1 MSNINSVDSTQ
12 SEQMRAVVKYY
23 AANMM
28 QNCLKSSMGEDN
40 KSFDLIYEALMQS
53 LEDKNSSVSTMLDG
67 LCDNMMGTSQDSISS
82 SNNYSDEILTAAGTD
97 LNSLS
102 MVDRSDLQTAINNYL
117 QGLSGTSSASYGNCS
132 SEISGLVNKY
142 ASQYGVNS
150 NLVMAVIN
158 AESGFNTNVTSSA
171 GAKGLMQ
178 LMPSVCS
185 DYGVTNPY
193 NAEQNIKAGVQLLRD
208 NLNRYNGDTAMA
220 LMAYNAGAGTVS
232 SRGVKSS
239 SDLYKM
245 PSETQNYVTKIMG
258 ALGA

>member
-1 MSNINSVDSTQ
+1 MSNTNSVDSTQ
-12 SEQMRAVVKYY
+12 SEQMREVLKYY
-23 AANMM
+23 TANMM

-40 KSFDLIYEALMQS
+40 KNFDLIYEALMES

-67 LCDNMMGTSQDSISS
+67 LCDNMMGKSQDSASS
-82 SNNYSDEILTAAGTD
+82 DDSFSDAILTAAGTD

-102 MVDRSDLQTAINNYL
+102 MTNRNDLQTALNNYL
-117 QGLSGTSSASYGNCS
+117 QGISGTSSANYSNCP

-142 ASQYGVNS
+142 ASQYGVNP

-158 AESGFNTNVTSSA
+158 AKSSFNTNATSSV

-193 NAEQNIKAGVQLLRD
+193 DAEQNIKAGVRLLKD
-208 NLNRYNGDTAMA
+208 NLDRYNGDTSMA
-220 LMAYNAGAGTVS
+220 LMAYNAGPGTVS
-232 SRGVKSS
+232 TRGVKSS

-258 ALGA
+258 ALSA